1 MDKLGV
7 PPTFCQ
13 NIGGQV
19 RFPLKSLFFVF
30 FFLVLL
36 FLVGT
41 DRPIGE
47 KRSALYRTADAMEIA
62 VLGAEGWIAS
72 LSVNR

>member
-1 MDKLGV
+1 ML
-7 PPTFCQ
+7 
-13 NIGGQV
+13 I
-19 RFPLKSLFFVF
+19 
-30 FFLVLL
+30 

-47 KRSALYRTADAMEIA
+47 KRSALYRTADAIEIA

-72 LSVNR
+72 LSVTVDSLMTPLDGDVFRAIPEHLRSFFAVY